1 MGDFKEIK
9 TQEELNAIIADRL
22 KRQKETIESKYTDY
36 DEIIEENKKLKQQ
49 LSDTNSVLEKNKVNS
64 EQFNNQI
71 EELKGEISSYKLKNL
86 KTDIALKH
94 GIPYELA
101 SRLIGN
107 TEEEITHD
115 AKNLSGM
122 LSTSES
128 VTPLKSIEDNLDN
141 KDSGYMNL
149 IENLG
154 LKGE

>member
-22 KRQKETIESKYTDY
+22 KRQKETIESKYKDY
-36 DEIIEENKKLKQQ
+36 DEIIEENKKIKTQ
-49 LSDTNSVLEKNKVNS
+49 LSDTNSVLEKNKVDS

-71 EELKGEISSYKLKNL
+71 EELRGELNSYKLKNL
-86 KTDIALKH
+86 KTNIALKH

-101 SRLIGN
+101 SRLIGD
-107 TEEEITHD
+107 TEEEIVDD

-122 LSTSES
+122 LSISES
-128 VTPLKSIEDNLDN
+128 VTPLKSTEDNLDS